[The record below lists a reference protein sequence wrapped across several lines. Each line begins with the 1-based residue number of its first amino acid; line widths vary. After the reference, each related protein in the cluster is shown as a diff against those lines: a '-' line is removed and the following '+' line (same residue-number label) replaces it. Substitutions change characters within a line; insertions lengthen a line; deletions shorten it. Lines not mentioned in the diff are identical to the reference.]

1 MVDTYLK
8 DTDRE
13 YREEQDLEHERE
25 PVPASYQ
32 LIRETIGDVEIL
44 RALGELDLA
53 TAPELEANLR
63 SIGSRNGVR
72 AIVMDLTDCRYLDS
86 TTLAVF
92 VRVTRDFDERLS
104 LVVPPDN
111 RITRIFAIVELD
123 RLLQIDASMSAAA
136 ERIGFTFK

>member
-13 YREEQDLEHERE
+13 YREEQDLERERE